1 MDATPQHAFNPT
13 TYSAVKLDGVDSLGK
28 LRDDLIE
35 FYRPANS
42 QELFAINRIALA
54 QQTLLLV
61 ARIENGLFDVFLNEG
76 CRSRSVPELAP
87 HLVGGDQKI
96 VAEHTRNALLTVGMC
111 SVNARSKEVALFLRF
126 QAQAERMY
134 RRAVEE
140 FERLRK
146 LRPKAGAPAPTLE
159 PPSVSVDDAAS
170 AMPRNRRP
178 APSASPAASASR
190 AAPKST
196 SPPSRPAKIKDF
208 TPHARSIH
216 TGAGVPFP
224 GAHRGRAHRR
234 GTGGRARR
242 GARPQRR
249 ARAGQQGDGQAAR
262 RKSARASASCSTAP
276 SRARSGARSRASRQF
291 AEAALRARLDAEWL
305 DLTLPAPGP
314 RRGHLHPITRIQREL
329 EELFISLGFAVL
341 DGPEVET
348 EYHNFDALNIPA
360 DHPARDMQDTF
371 WLEDG
376 NLLRTH
382 TSPVQVRGME
392 RLGPPLRMIA
402 PGRVFRNE
410 SVDAS
415 HEHTFYQLE
424 GMMIDRD
431 VSVAHLLYF
440 MKTLLT
446 AIFHRDVTVRL
457 RPGYFPFV
465 EPGFELDIQCLICGG
480 PGCPVCKQSGWVEL
494 LPCGLVNPNV
504 LRMSGIDPEEWNGFA
519 FGLGLTR
526 LVMMRYGIDD
536 IRQLQGGDLRFLE
549 QF

>member
-1 MDATPQHAFNPT
+1 MLDQSIQELEARSLERIAAAASEEELEAVRVDALGRKGPLAQAG
-13 TYSAVKLDGVDSLGK
+13 KEMGK
-28 LRDDLIE
+28 LA
-35 FYRPANS
+35 PAERAS
-42 QELFAINRIALA
+42 FGKLLNRARQNLEQALA
-54 QQTLLLV
+54 ARKQTL
-61 ARIENGLFDVFLNEG
+61 
-76 CRSRSVPELAP
+76 
-87 HLVGGDQKI
+87 
-96 VAEHTRNALLTVGMC
+96 
-111 SVNARSKEVALFLRF
+111 
-126 QAQAERMY
+126 
-134 RRAVEE
+134 
-140 FERLRK
+140 
-146 LRPKAGAPAPTLE
+146 
-159 PPSVSVDDAAS
+159 
-170 AMPRNRRP
+170 
-178 APSASPAASASR
+178 
-190 AAPKST
+190 
-196 SPPSRPAKIKDF
+196 
-208 TPHARSIH
+208 
-216 TGAGVPFP
+216 
-224 GAHRGRAHRR
+224 
-234 GTGGRARR
+234 
-242 GARPQRR
+242 
-249 ARAGQQGDGQAAR
+249 
-262 RKSARASASCSTAP
+262 
-276 SRARSGARSRASRQF
+276 
-291 AEAALRARLDAEWL
+291 AEAALRVRLDAEWL

-329 EELFISLGFAVL
+329 EELFSSLGFAVL
-341 DGPEVET
+341 DGPEVED
-348 EYHNFDALNIPA
+348 EYHNFDALNIPP

-371 WLEDG
+371 WLDGG

-431 VSVAHLLYF
+431 VSVANLLYF

-494 LPCGLVNPNV
+494 LPCGLVNPRV
-504 LRMSGIDPEEWNGFA
+504 LRMSGIDPEVWGGFA

-526 LVMMRYGIDD
+526 LAMMRYGIDD
-536 IRQLQGGDLRFLE
+536 IRHLQGGDLRFLE